1 MFKGFTE
8 GFKQGYAGKAIAKPI
23 EIKRNAAVKNPVVPP
38 AASKSSKTNTFKK
51 MLASA
56 ALAGLA
62 ITIFH
67 AGTPYI
73 TLYNAKSTIESNNK
87 ADIKNMLE
95 DHVEFDNIRKDA
107 NDILTEYSKVF
118 IDSLNKELD
127 KDLADNPFKDFA
139 KAFTTG
145 LAEKFIPNMINMVI
159 KEINPNN
166 IATAIVNND
175 GKADMSKCNVKLI
188 SFGKAEYNCKNL
200 TFHTESSGFTWK
212 VTGLTVSNKEEIKKE
227 LIEQFKLYKS
237 Q

>member
-1 MFKGFTE
+1 MFKSFTE

-38 AASKSSKTNTFKK
+38 AAPKRKFKK

-56 ALAGLA
+56 VLVGLG

-73 TLYNAKSTIESNNK
+73 TLYNAKSTVESNNK
-87 ADIKNMLE
+87 EDIKNMLE

-107 NDILTEYSKVF
+107 NDILTEYSEVF

-145 LAEKFIPNMINMVI
+145 LAEKFIPNMINMVV

-200 TFHTESSGFTWK
+200 TFHAESNGFTWK

-227 LIEQFKLYKS
+227 LIEQFKSYKS
-237 Q
+237 L